1 MVENKNAIMSR
12 LDNLEKLI
20 VATTDKKAMTLDE
33 VAIYTGLSKSYL
45 YKLTSTGEIPH
56 YKPRSKMLYFDR
68 NEIDEWLLQNR
79 QKLKSEIEQEAA
91 SFVHL
96 KKMKP

>member
-1 MVENKNAIMSR
+1 MNKNEI
-12 LDNLEKLI
+12 LNKIYDLEKLI
-20 VATTDKKAMTLDE
+20 IATTDKKAMTLEE

-45 YKLTSTGEIPH
+45 YKLTSTGSIPH

-79 QKLKSEIEQEAA
+79 QKLQSEIDQEAET
-91 SFVHL
+91 FVNL
-96 KKMKP
+96 KMMQP